1 MWRPPRH
8 EPEVSSSDE
17 EIHEL
22 IWKEIKEINKTMVPY
37 KWVKNLVVKKEDFV
51 KTTTQKIKRFE
62 EIKKLN
68 Q

>member
-1 MWRPPRH
+1 
-8 EPEVSSSDE
+8 
-17 EIHEL
+17 
-22 IWKEIKEINKTMVPY
+22 MVTY